1 MFMTGDLKDGVI
13 LHVLD
18 HLGIPQGTYPESF
31 VKIWP
36 YLALKLNVTLK
47 GGVNGLK
54 WHCVSINSL

>member
-1 MFMTGDLKDGVI
+1 MFLTGDLEDGVM
-13 LHVLD
+13 LDMLD

-47 GGVNGLK
+47 GGDQRPETAL
-54 WHCVSINSL
+54 CR